1 MLIPR
6 KRDWIQKRLSAKP
19 AETEIVGHYPQNPFL
34 LGANGGLSAHE
45 MNGIGANTKIEMVSI
60 AQTRKFVAELLPLT
74 SVFYDYRTRSIQP
87 RWS

>member
-45 MNGIGANTKIEMVSI
+45 MNGIGANTKN
-60 AQTRKFVAELLPLT
+60 RDGL
-74 SVFYDYRTRSIQP
+74 YRSNKEVCR
-87 RWS
+87 